1 MKHWF
6 SDWYAAIDAMS
17 LDGFAA
23 GLTPDA
29 EVVVGNYPAMK
40 GRRAAKEG
48 IGYFFSTIQGL
59 KHHFVNVVESGG
71 LTVLEAQVEYLRKD
85 GRQVTIPVATVLERS
100 GDLVKSLRIYFDVGP
115 VYASPDDA

>member
-1 MKHWF
+1 MKSWF

-17 LDGFAA
+17 VDGFAA

-29 EVVVGNYPAMK
+29 EVVVGNNPAMK
-40 GRRAAKEG
+40 GRQAAKEG

-59 KHHFVNVVESGG
+59 KHHFVNVVESGA
-71 LTVLEAQVEYLRKD
+71 LTFLEAKVDYLRKD
-85 GRQVTIPVATVLERS
+85 GRQVTIPVVTVLERN

-115 VYASPDDA
+115 VYA